1 MEYVEARRAAIEERI
16 ADTVGGVEPAE
27 LGDQLEHVVL
37 AGGKR
42 VRPTLT
48 VLVCEAAG
56 GDVWESV
63 DGVEGREQ
71 TVLAADGEDAL
82 DYAVGVELVH
92 NASLVVDDIIDQSE
106 VRRGSPSA
114 WAEYG
119 YGPGLV
125 ASDGLLGEAFALFS
139 RDPRA
144 MECVT
149 DSLVELGEGEA
160 IELVDR
166 PETEQEYMELARRKT
181 GALFRA
187 AAELGAIAADADGRT
202 VETLGEY
209 AERVGVAFQI
219 RDDVLD
225 ATADSEAL
233 GKPAGLDEEMD
244 RPSIVRV
251 TDRSPEELNG
261 LAREQSDA
269 ALGALADLDLPAGEA
284 KDYLEYLAEFVV
296 ERDA

>member
-1 MEYVEARRAAIEERI
+1 MEYVESRRAAIEERL
-16 ADTVGGVEPAE
+16 AETVASVEPAE
-27 LGDQLEHVVL
+27 LGDQLEHVSL

-56 GDVWESV
+56 GD
-63 DGVEGREQ
+63 R
-71 TVLAADGEDAL
+71 EDAL
-82 DYAVGVELVH
+82 DFAVGVELVH

-106 VRRGSPSA
+106 VRRGTTSA

-119 YGPGLV
+119 YGPAIV

-144 MECVT
+144 IECVT
-149 DSLVELGEGEA
+149 DALVELGEGEA
-160 IELVDR
+160 TELVDR
-166 PETEQEYMELARRKT
+166 PETEEEYMALARRKT

-187 AAELGAIAADADGRT
+187 AAELGAIAADADGRN
-202 VETLGEY
+202 VEALGEY

-225 ATADSEAL
+225 ATADPSDL
-233 GKPAGLDEEMD
+233 GKPAGIDEKMD

-251 TDRSPEELNG
+251 TDRSPTALNQV
-261 LAREQSDA
+261 AAAEADA
-269 ALGALADLDLPAGEA
+269 ALRALDSVDLPAGEA
-284 KDYLEYLAEFVV
+284 RTYLEDLAEFVV
-296 ERDA
+296 SREA

>member
-1 MEYVEARRAAIEERI
+1 MEYVEARRAAIEQRL
-16 ADTVGGVEPAE
+16 ADTVSAVEPSE
-27 LGDQLEHVVL
+27 LSDELEHVVL

-56 GDVWESV
+56 GDS
-63 DGVEGREQ
+63 
-71 TVLAADGEDAL
+71 EDAMGF
-82 DYAVGVELVH
+82 AVGIELVH
-92 NASLVVDDIIDQSE
+92 NASLVVDDIIDQSAL
-106 VRRGSPSA
+106 RRGKASA
-114 WAEYG
+114 WAEFDH
-119 YGPGLV
+119 GPALI
-125 ASDGLLGEAFALFS
+125 ASNGLLGEAFALFS

-149 DSLVELGEGEA
+149 DALVELGEGEA

-166 PETEQEYMELARRKT
+166 PETEEEYMELARRKT

-187 AAELGAIAADADGRT
+187 AAELGAVAADADGRSI
-202 VETLGEY
+202 EALGEY

-225 ATADSEAL
+225 ATAASEDL
-233 GKPAGLDEEMD
+233 GKPAGIDEELD

-251 TDRSPEELNG
+251 TDRSPAELN
-261 LAREQSDA
+261 
-269 ALGALADLDLPAGEA
+269 ALAERESERAMDALDSLDLPAGEA
-284 KDYLEYLAEFVV
+284 YDYLEYLAEFVV
-296 ERDA
+296 SREA

>member
-1 MEYVEARRAAIEERI
+1 MEYVEARRAAIENRLAE
-16 ADTVGGVEPAE
+16 TVASVDPSE
-27 LGDQLEHVVL
+27 LSDELEHVVL

-56 GDVWESV
+56 GDV
-63 DGVEGREQ
+63 
-71 TVLAADGEDAL
+71 EDAI
-82 DYAVGVELVH
+82 DFAVGVELVH
-92 NASLVVDDIIDQSE
+92 NASLVVDDIIDQSA
-106 VRRGSPSA
+106 VRRGKASA
-114 WAEYG
+114 WAAFD
-119 YGPGLV
+119 YGPALV
-125 ASDGLLGEAFALFS
+125 ASNGLLGEAFALFS

-149 DSLVELGEGEA
+149 DALVELGEGEA

-166 PETEQEYMELARRKT
+166 PETEDEYMDLARRKT

-187 AAELGAIAADADGRT
+187 AAELGAVAADADGRS
-202 VETLGEY
+202 VEALGEY

-225 ATADSEAL
+225 ATAESEAL
-233 GKPAGLDEEMD
+233 GKPAGVDEEMD

-251 TDRSPEELNG
+251 TERSPEELNA
-261 LAREQSDA
+261 LAERESERAMA
-269 ALGALADLDLPAGEA
+269 ALDSLDLPDGEA
-284 KDYLEYLAEFVV
+284 YDYLEYLAEFVV
-296 ERDA
+296 TRES

>member
-1 MEYVEARRAAIEERI
+1 MEYVEARRATIEDRIEE
-16 ADTVGGVEPAE
+16 TVGAVEPAE
-27 LGDQLEHVVL
+27 LGDELEHVVL

-56 GDVWESV
+56 GDG
-63 DGVEGREQ
+63 D
-71 TVLAADGEDAL
+71 DAL
-82 DYAVGVELVH
+82 DFAVGVELVH

-119 YGPGLV
+119 YGPSVV

-144 MECVT
+144 IECVT

-166 PETEQEYMELARRKT
+166 PETEREYMELARRKT

-202 VETLGEY
+202 VETLGDY

-225 ATADSEAL
+225 ATADSDDL
-233 GKPAGLDEEMD
+233 GKPAGIDETMD

-251 TDRSPEELNG
+251 TDRSPEELNAI
-261 LAREQSDA
+261 AREQSDE
-269 ALGALADLDLPAGEA
+269 ALAAIDGLDLPAGEA
-284 KDYLEYLAEFVV
+284 KDYLENLAEFVV

>member
-16 ADTVGGVEPAE
+16 AATVGAVEPVE

-63 DGVEGREQ
+63 DGANGGQQ
-71 TVLAADGEDAL
+71 TVLATDGEDAL

-119 YGPGLV
+119 YGPGLI

-261 LAREQSDA
+261 LAREQSDG

>member
-1 MEYVEARRAAIEERI
+1 MEYVEARRATIEDRI
-16 ADTVGGVEPAE
+16 AETVGAVEPAE
-27 LGDQLEHVVL
+27 LGDELEHVVL

-56 GDVWESV
+56 GDG
-63 DGVEGREQ
+63 D
-71 TVLAADGEDAL
+71 DAL
-82 DYAVGVELVH
+82 DFAVGVELVH

-119 YGPGLV
+119 YGPSVV

-144 MECVT
+144 IECVT
-149 DSLVELGEGEA
+149 DALVELGEGEA

-202 VETLGEY
+202 VETLGDY

-225 ATADSEAL
+225 ATADSDAL
-233 GKPAGLDEEMD
+233 GKPAGIDEAMD

-251 TDRSPEELNG
+251 TDRTPEELTAV
-261 LAREQSDA
+261 AREQSDE
-269 ALGALADLDLPAGEA
+269 ALAAIDGLDLPAGEA

-296 ERDA
+296 EREA

>member
-16 ADTVGGVEPAE
+16 AETVGAVEPTE

-63 DGVEGREQ
+63 DGVDGRQE
-71 TVLAADGEDAL
+71 TVLSADGEDAL

-119 YGPGLV
+119 YGPGLI

-166 PETEQEYMELARRKT
+166 PETEREYMELARRKT

-233 GKPAGLDEEMD
+233 GKPAGIDEAMD

-251 TDRSPEELNG
+251 TDRSPDELNG
-261 LAREQSDA
+261 LAREQSDR

-284 KDYLEYLAEFVV
+284 KDYLEHLAEFVV

>member
-1 MEYVEARRAAIEERI
+1 MEYVEARRAVIEDRI
-16 ADTVGGVEPAE
+16 AETVGAVEPTE

-42 VRPTLT
+42 VRPTLA

-56 GDVWESV
+56 GEVWEA
-63 DGVEGREQ
+63 DEDAGRQQ
-71 TVLAADGEDAL
+71 TALAADGEDAL

-166 PETEQEYMELARRKT
+166 PATEREYMELARRKT

-187 AAELGAIAADADGRT
+187 ASELGAIAADADGRT

-233 GKPAGLDEEMD
+233 GKPAGVDEEMD

-261 LAREQSDA
+261 LAREQSDR

>member
-1 MEYVEARRAAIEERI
+1 MEYVEARRATIEDRI
-16 ADTVGGVEPAE
+16 AETVGAVEPAE
-27 LGDQLEHVVL
+27 LGDELEHVVL

-56 GDVWESV
+56 GDG
-63 DGVEGREQ
+63 D
-71 TVLAADGEDAL
+71 DAL
-82 DYAVGVELVH
+82 DFAVGVELVH

-119 YGPGLV
+119 YGPSVV

-144 MECVT
+144 IECVT

-202 VETLGEY
+202 VETLGDY

-225 ATADSEAL
+225 ATADSDAL
-233 GKPAGLDEEMD
+233 GKPAGIDEAMD

-251 TDRSPEELNG
+251 TDRTPEELNAV
-261 LAREQSDA
+261 AREQSDE
-269 ALGALADLDLPAGEA
+269 ALAAIDGLDLPAGEA

-296 ERDA
+296 EREA